1 MEILRLVFRVVMHL
15 DLENLDFL
23 TKDDLRVLTAVEMGG
38 RNHELVPVNL
48 IESIAN
54 LKQRG
59 AASVI
64 IKVLHKHKLVFH
76 DSLPYHGYRLT
87 SNGYDCLAVHALKE
101 RGVLGAVGR
110 RVGVGK
116 ESDIH
121 EAFSPDYEEED
132 EDGEEADG
140 EYVLKVHRL
149 GRTSFR
155 NVKNTRDYLKKRK
168 TSNWMY
174 LSRLAAEKEFQ
185 YATALHSRGF
195 PVPRPIA
202 WNRHAILMD
211 KIHGQPLYKV
221 EFSDFT
227 EEEALTMLKTMYKI
241 IMDLAAI
248 GLIHGD
254 LNEFNLMADSDAKV
268 YVIDFPQMVAMDHV
282 NAEFY
287 FNRDLDGVRSFFQK
301 KFGVDYDVDVPTFSA
316 AYALFLQTRDAASP
330 VVTTGEES
338 DDDDDDADAS
348 PCSA

>member
-1 MEILRLVFRVVMHL
+1 MHL
-15 DLENLDFL
+15 DLENFDFL
-23 TKDDLRVLTAVEMGG
+23 TKDDLRVLTAVEMGS

-59 AASVI
+59 TAGVI
-64 IKVLHKHKLVFH
+64 IKILHKHKLVFH

-87 SNGYDCLAVHALKE
+87 SNGYDCLAVHALRE
-101 RGVLGAVGR
+101 RGVLGHVGR

-121 EAFSPDYEEED
+121 EAFPAKEDDFEASDD
-132 EDGEEADG
+132 EDVE
-140 EYVLKVHRL
+140 EYVLKIHRL

-185 YATALHSRGF
+185 YASALHARGF
-195 PVPRPIA
+195 PVPRPVA
-202 WNRHAILMD
+202 WNRHAILMERID
-211 KIHGQPLYKV
+211 GRPLYKV
-221 EFSDFT
+221 EFEDFT
-227 EEEALTMLKTMYKI
+227 EEEAVTMLKTIYKI
-241 IMDLAAI
+241 ILDLASI

-254 LNEFNLMADSDAKV
+254 LNEFNLMANEDADV
-268 YVIDFPQMVAMDHV
+268 YVIDFPQMVKMDHP

-287 FNRDLDGVRSFFQK
+287 FDRDIDGVRAFFQK
-301 KFGVDYDVDVPTFSA
+301 KFGVDCDDEALLPTYELAF
-316 AYALFLQTRDAASP
+316 ALFNETKAKDEAPVLADLEDVVDEDEGLVCEERD
-330 VVTTGEES
+330 
-338 DDDDDDADAS
+338 
-348 PCSA
+348 